1 MRGVG
6 PLRGASTRAEGFGR
20 KPAEAATCCAV
31 ALGVA
36 VWGLI
41 ACPGR
46 SSASQRV
53 QGPATSCPKLQSIRV
68 LEEEL
73 DDDVRRDRAPDT
85 AQLSIVPAG
94 AGSHATVTI
103 VAVGP
108 ALGSM
113 DVKDVETTRTCDANG
128 VAVTA
133 TTARSADYAGG
144 IQKNVL
150 WRPRLEIVL
159 VLGRAGTVLTTTWKM
174 RLTTGAEVT
183 RTRMPPYPE
192 VIYPV
197 TVTKQISCK

>member
-1 MRGVG
+1 MHGRSHVCLASARPAG
-6 PLRGASTRAEGFGR
+6 LRRAPSQGAAFRA
-20 KPAEAATCCAV
+20 AALAV
-31 ALGVA
+31 AVC
-36 VWGLI
+36 GLI
-41 ACPGR
+41 ACPCR
-46 SSASQRV
+46 SSAYQRL
-53 QGPATSCPKLQSIRV
+53 QGPVPSCPEVRSIRV
-68 LEEEL
+68 LEEKL

-113 DVKDVETTRTCDANG
+113 DVKDVETTRRCDANG
-128 VAVTA
+128 VVVTA
-133 TTARSADYAGG
+133 TTTRSADYAGG

-159 VLGRAGTVLTTTWKM
+159 VPRPAGTVLTTTWKM

-192 VIYPV
+192 VSYPI
-197 TVTKQISCK
+197 TVTTRIHRR

>member
-1 MRGVG
+1 V
-6 PLRGASTRAEGFGR
+6 
-20 KPAEAATCCAV
+20 
-31 ALGVA
+31 
-36 VWGLI
+36 
-41 ACPGR
+41 
-46 SSASQRV
+46 
-53 QGPATSCPKLQSIRV
+53 QSIRV

-85 AQLSIVPAG
+85 ARLSIVPSG

-128 VAVTA
+128 VVVTA
-133 TTARSADYAGG
+133 TTTRSADYAGG

-159 VLGRAGTVLTTTWKM
+159 VPRRKGTALTTTWRM

-192 VIYPV
+192 VSYPV
-197 TVTKQISCK
+197 TVTKQIPGK